1 MKKVYFVGAIRGSRE
16 KANEYKKIG
25 DFIEE
30 YAEILDRHVVDPELS
45 DMGESLDETEIYE
58 RDIEWIAESDIV
70 FAEVTMPSLGVGYE
84 IAYAEK
90 LGKKIVC
97 LCHEGANL
105 SAMIHGDSNLE
116 VIFYNDVEEL
126 QDVIKERLQD

>member
-1 MKKVYFVGAIRGSRE
+1 MKKVYFAGAIRGTRE

-30 YAEILDRHVVDPELS
+30 YAEILDKHVVDPELS
-45 DMGESLDETEIYE
+45 NMGESLDKTEIYK

-97 LCHEGANL
+97 LCHEGVNL
-105 SAMIHGDSNLE
+105 SAMIHGNNNLE

-126 QDVIKERLQD
+126 WDVVKERLQD

>member
-1 MKKVYFVGAIRGSRE
+1 MKKVYFAGAIRGTRE

-30 YAEILDRHVVDPELS
+30 YAEILDKHVVDP
-45 DMGESLDETEIYE
+45 
-58 RDIEWIAESDIV
+58 DIV

-97 LCHEGANL
+97 LCHEGVNL
-105 SAMIHGDSNLE
+105 SAMIHGNNNLE

-126 QDVIKERLQD
+126 WDVVKERLQD

>member
-1 MKKVYFVGAIRGSRE
+1 MKKVYFAGAIRGTRE

-30 YAEILDRHVVDPELS
+30 YAEILDKHVVDPELS
-45 DMGESLDETEIYE
+45 NMGESLDKTEIYK
-58 RDIEWIAESDIV
+58 RDIGWIAESDIV

-97 LCHEGANL
+97 LYHEG
-105 SAMIHGDSNLE
+105 GEFVCD
-116 VIFYNDVEEL
+116 DPW
-126 QDVIKERLQD
+126 R